1 MSFVSENFDVLCE
14 IATCIAKQFGEN
26 CKVAIHDLTLPYDRT
41 IVFIENGHVTGRK
54 VGDAGTNTGLEI
66 LRGTTECK
74 DQFNYVNHSRS
85 GRILRSSSK
94 YFRDENG
101 RVVGSLCINYDVT
114 DLILAQRSIQHAANM
129 METADTK
136 KNFTSNVDELLEVLM
151 QDTINLVGKPVDR
164 MTKDD
169 KVMAVKYLD
178 SKGAFLIKKSVEKVS
193 EFYNIS
199 KFTLYNYL
207 GEGKEQEE
215 APSQWETN
223 PRVLMGGC
231 LAAAFP
237 WLFC

>member
-26 CKVAIHDLTLPYDRT
+26 CEVAIHDLTLPYDRT

-136 KNFTSNVDELLEVLM
+136 ETFTSNVDELLEVLM

-215 APSQWETN
+215 LPPNGKQTH
-223 PRVLMGGC
+223 VY
-231 LAAAFP
+231 
-237 WLFC
+237 

>member
-26 CKVAIHDLTLPYDRT
+26 CEVAIHDLTLPYDRT

-136 KNFTSNVDELLEVLM
+136 ETFTSNVDELLEVLM

-207 GEGKEQEE
+207 GEGKEQED
-215 APSQWETN
+215 APATGKQN
-223 PRVLMGGC
+223 HVY
-231 LAAAFP
+231 
-237 WLFC
+237 

>member
-1 MSFVSENFDVLCE
+1 MSFVSENFEVLCE

-26 CKVAIHDLTLPYDRT
+26 CEVAIHDLTLPYDKT

-54 VGDAGTNTGLEI
+54 IGDAGTNTGLEI

-136 KNFTSNVDELLEVLM
+136 ETFTSNVDELLEVLM
-151 QDTINLVGKPVDR
+151 QDTINLVGKPVGR

-169 KVMAVKYLD
+169 KVIAVKYLD

-207 GEGKEQEE
+207 GEIKEQDDLP
-215 APSQWETN
+215 ASNKQN
-223 PRVLMGGC
+223 HVY
-231 LAAAFP
+231 
-237 WLFC
+237 

>member
-26 CKVAIHDLTLPYDRT
+26 CEVAIHDLTLPYDRT

-136 KNFTSNVDELLEVLM
+136 ETFTSNVDELLEVLM

-215 APSQWETN
+215 LPPNGKQTHVN
-223 PRVLMGGC
+223 
-231 LAAAFP
+231 
-237 WLFC
+237 

>member
-1 MSFVSENFDVLCE
+1 M
-14 IATCIAKQFGEN
+14 
-26 CKVAIHDLTLPYDRT
+26 Y
-41 IVFIENGHVTGRK
+41 
-54 VGDAGTNTGLEI
+54 
-66 LRGTTECK
+66 
-74 DQFNYVNHSRS
+74 
-85 GRILRSSSK
+85 
-94 YFRDENG
+94 
-101 RVVGSLCINYDVT
+101 NYDVT

-136 KNFTSNVDELLEVLM
+136 ETFTSNVDELLEVLM

-215 APSQWETN
+215 LPPNGKQTH
-223 PRVLMGGC
+223 VY
-231 LAAAFP
+231 
-237 WLFC
+237 

>member
-1 MSFVSENFDVLCE
+1 MSFVSENFEVLCE

-26 CKVAIHDLTLPYDRT
+26 CEVAIHDLTLPYDKT

-54 VGDAGTNTGLEI
+54 IGDAGTNTGLEI

-136 KNFTSNVDELLEVLM
+136 ETFTSNVDELLEVLM

-169 KVMAVKYLD
+169 KVIAVKYLD

-207 GEGKEQEE
+207 GEIKEQDDL
-215 APSQWETN
+215 PTSNKQN
-223 PRVLMGGC
+223 HVY
-231 LAAAFP
+231 
-237 WLFC
+237 

>member
-1 MSFVSENFDVLCE
+1 MFISIMKMRYFTMSFVSENFEVLCE

-26 CKVAIHDLTLPYDRT
+26 CEVAIHDLTLPYDKT

-54 VGDAGTNTGLEI
+54 IGDAGTNTGLEI

-136 KNFTSNVDELLEVLM
+136 ETFTSNVDELLEVLM

-169 KVMAVKYLD
+169 KVIAVKYLD

-207 GEGKEQEE
+207 GEIKEQDDLP
-215 APSQWETN
+215 ASNKQN
-223 PRVLMGGC
+223 HVY
-231 LAAAFP
+231 
-237 WLFC
+237 

>member
-1 MSFVSENFDVLCE
+1 MSFVSEHFDVLCE

-26 CKVAIHDLTLPYDRT
+26 CEVAIHDLTLPYDRT

-136 KNFTSNVDELLEVLM
+136 ENFTSNVDELLEVLM

-215 APSQWETN
+215 LPPNGKQTH
-223 PRVLMGGC
+223 VY
-231 LAAAFP
+231 
-237 WLFC
+237 

>member
-1 MSFVSENFDVLCE
+1 MSFVSENFEVLCE

-26 CKVAIHDLTLPYDRT
+26 CEVAIHDLTLPYDKT

-54 VGDAGTNTGLEI
+54 IGDAGTNTGLEI

-136 KNFTSNVDELLEVLM
+136 ETFTSNVDELLEVLM

-169 KVMAVKYLD
+169 KVIAVKYLD

-207 GEGKEQEE
+207 GEIKEQDDLP
-215 APSQWETN
+215 ASNKQN
-223 PRVLMGGC
+223 HVY
-231 LAAAFP
+231 
-237 WLFC
+237 